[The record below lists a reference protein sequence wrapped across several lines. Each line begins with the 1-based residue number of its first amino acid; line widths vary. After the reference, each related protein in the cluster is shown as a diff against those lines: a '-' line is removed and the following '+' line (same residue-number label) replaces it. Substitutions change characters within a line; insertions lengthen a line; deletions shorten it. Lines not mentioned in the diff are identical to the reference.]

1 MEKYIILNDLDE
13 IIDIVNTDLGE
24 NDPYFFIKPNCKK
37 IKINF
42 DGELSLNSNIYFL
55 LYQDLLKK
63 IENYEN
69 RLQLI
74 ENMLF
79 EEILYNPN
87 FGRIQTEKL
96 NVKYSDLEFS
106 K

>member
-1 MEKYIILNDLDE
+1 MEKYIILNDSDE

-37 IKINF
+37 IKVNLDIEFPVNQ
-42 DGELSLNSNIYFL
+42 NIYFL

-63 IENYEN
+63 IENCEN

-87 FGRIQTEKL
+87 FGRSQTEKL